1 MKGKAYIGIDLGTT
15 SVKCLAMDDAGR
27 VCASASGAYPSHYPH
42 PGWVEQEPEDW
53 MRSVYEA
60 LRSCV
65 TALQGYRIEAVSFSG
80 HMSSPVFLNEWGEP
94 LARCITIADIRSAAQ
109 SARLMREHR
118 EDFERVCGNRPLDCF
133 AASKLLWFQEE
144 RPELYARV
152 RRFVFA
158 KDYVR
163 GQLTGVWGVTDPTD
177 AGNSLLY
184 DFALACWDEKLIG
197 AIGLNPD
204 IFPQVEPSASVVG
217 SLTKVAAERSGLPE
231 GTPVVCGGAD
241 MACSQLG
248 TGALKDGLMV
258 ITLGTSC
265 QVCMRVPCVQPAGIG
280 KLTFHR
286 GAPENTLY
294 AMASVFSGALSV
306 NWMYQTLWNRSV
318 LEKSDL
324 GVLAGLNEE
333 IAQVP
338 MGAQGVFFL
347 PFLTGSGSPSFDTGD
362 RAVLA
367 GLSNGVIKPQLM
379 RAVME
384 GVAYNILENL
394 RIFEVMGASVE
405 TVRLGGGGTKMPVWS
420 GILADVLG
428 RDLNMLD
435 TADASAVGACILAR
449 SIDRGSGAL
458 AAISDET
465 VTCRTIIRHSPV
477 RHGLYGKLFEQY
489 GRLYAFMNEWQKT
502 QAGILTAQEGNADA

>member
-15 SVKCLAMDDAGR
+15 SVKCLAVDEAGR

-53 MRSVYEA
+53 MARVFETLSACAPA
-60 LRSCV
+60 L
-65 TALQGYRIEAVSFSG
+65 LEYRVAAISFSG
-80 HMSSPVFLNEWGEP
+80 HMSSPVFLDGRGEP
-94 LARCITIADIRSAAQ
+94 LARCITIADIRSSAQ

-133 AASKLLWFQEE
+133 AASKLLWFQQE
-144 RPELYARV
+144 RPELYARAK
-152 RRFVFA
+152 RFVFA

-163 GQLTGVWGVTDPTD
+163 GRLTGLWGVTDPTD

-184 DFALACWDEKLIG
+184 DFASGRWDEKLIR
-197 AIGLNPD
+197 AVGLD
-204 IFPQVEPSASVVG
+204 LELFPRVEPSAAVVG
-217 SLTKVAAERSGLPE
+217 SLTAAAAAQCGLPE

-258 ITLGTSC
+258 ITLSTSC
-265 QVCMRVPCVQPAGIG
+265 QVCMRVPRVLPAGVG

-286 GAPENTLY
+286 GAPENALY
-294 AMASVFSGALSV
+294 AMASIFSGALSV
-306 NWMYQTLWNRSV
+306 NWMYQTLWNRPT

-324 GVLAGLNEE
+324 AVMAGLNGE
-333 IAQVP
+333 IEKIPA
-338 MGAQGVFFL
+338 GAQGAFFL
-347 PFLTGSGSPSFDTGD
+347 PFLTGSGSPRFDTGD

-367 GLSNGVIKPQLM
+367 GLSNSVSKPQLM
-379 RAVME
+379 RAAME

-394 RIFEVMGASVE
+394 RAFEAMGTPVE

-428 RDLNMLD
+428 RDLNLLD

-449 SIDRGSGAL
+449 SIDRGAEAL
-458 AAISDET
+458 AAMSDET
-465 VTCRTIIRHSPV
+465 VTCHTVLRHSPA
-477 RHGLYGKLFEQY
+477 RHRLYEALFAQY

-502 QAGILTAQEGNADA
+502 QADILAMREGEADA